1 MGQNT
6 NAQTG
11 NLTRKTRQPSFL
23 GCGLVIFQG
32 LGILRGDG
40 PDVSVFPMNVCVVG
54 AGPAGLRAAE
64 AAAGSGVAVSV
75 FDAMPAAGRKFLVAG
90 RGGLNLTNTDKD
102 IESKYSGMPPD
113 LCHELLKNFGPEA
126 LRQWAEDLGV
136 KTFAVSS
143 GRVYPQEMKSAPL
156 LRRWIARLR
165 SQGVK
170 FHPRHKWTSVRAAS
184 GKWELEFQTPRGAQL
199 IRTDAAVFALGGAS
213 WPQTGSDGSW
223 QGVFRALGIE
233 VSPLVPANCGWE
245 VAWPRQIIEEA
256 SGHPLKN
263 VCGSAGDAAAYGELL
278 VTDYGL
284 EGGLI
289 YTLTPALRASP
300 VLRLDLKPSFGL
312 EELISRMPQT
322 GRFHLHE
329 AFERCRIQKTARA
342 LMKNHPDSP
351 AWQTPAEFASA
362 VKSLPIML
370 SGPRPI
376 AEAIS
381 SAGGVAWDEVDENL
395 MVKKLPGIFLA
406 GEMLDWEAPTGGFL
420 MQGCFS
426 TGTRA
431 GMAAAKY
438 LRA

>member
-1 MGQNT
+1 
-6 NAQTG
+6 
-11 NLTRKTRQPSFL
+11 
-23 GCGLVIFQG
+23 
-32 LGILRGDG
+32 
-40 PDVSVFPMNVCVVG
+40 MNRRLCVVG

-64 AAAGSGVAVSV
+64 VAAGSGVAVSV
-75 FDAMPAAGRKFLVAG
+75 FDAMPSAGRKFLVAG

-113 LCHELLKNFGPEA
+113 LRHGLLKDFGPEA

-136 KTFAVSS
+136 KTFEVAS
-143 GRVYPQEMKSAPL
+143 GRVYPQEMKSSPL

-165 SQGVK
+165 SQGVE

-184 GKWELEFQTPRGAQL
+184 GKWELEFQTPRGAQFVE
-199 IRTDAAVFALGGAS
+199 AEAVVFALGGGS

-223 QGVFRALGIE
+223 QAVFRGLGME
-233 VSPLVPANCGWE
+233 VNPLVPANCGWE
-245 VAWPRQIIEEA
+245 VAWPRQVIDEVA
-256 SGHPLKN
+256 GQPLKN
-263 VCGSAGDAAAYGELL
+263 IRGSAGDATAYGELL
-278 VTDYGL
+278 ITGYGL
-284 EGGLI
+284 EGGVI

-300 VLRLDLKPSFGL
+300 VLHLDLKPAFRL
-312 EELISRMPQT
+312 EELISRMPQA

-329 AFERCRIQKTARA
+329 AFERCRIQKAARA
-342 LMKNHPDSP
+342 IMSSHPDSP
-351 AWQTPAEFASA
+351 AWQTPDKFAGA
-362 VKSLPIML
+362 VKSLPIRL

-381 SAGGVAWDEVDENL
+381 SAGGIAWNEVDENL
-395 MVKKLPGIFLA
+395 MAGKLPGIFLA